1 MVDFLA
7 FNLSFIIFDSILSFV
22 FLLLFF
28 YYYGLKIK
36 CSCSLLYNF
45 SIITFSYMPILM
57 GITLLPFELSKYFTN
72 SETENEKENDIILL
86 IQKGL
91 YYFTFALS
99 YLIIPVFMEY
109 KKLKEQESDQ
119 IERNLTTEDSEFS
132 LEREVE
138 NSTCGSL
145 FLKALKNQ
153 VAYYVTL
160 VAVILVIVIVSLSL
174 IYHFNIKIDVPSYL
188 RIFPSISN
196 FYNLIWYGFTIG
208 FGIIKIPISIFRKSN
223 FLYQIREISAQLAD
237 EDGISLECKN
247 YLMDQAERERNKV
260 IEVNKSKP
268 KQICRRI
275 YYDTLAV
282 FALILSICYLLVEAF
297 SIWKIK
303 FFDYK
308 PPLQFLLNLI
318 NQEVANQA
326 VLFLFIG
333 FLSVVAGYSLTCM
346 NVGSLCTP
354 STRSFLGK
362 FIALLN
368 YKFVPNGTESST
380 FGIWSSYFQSLVP
393 TIAYHCQILSGF
405 SESSLAQILG
415 KFNENPDF
423 TYYCDVGLF
432 ALLIVGCLIA
442 VARFYATSD
451 TLEIQK
457 GYALFKTERNIEDD
471 MIIDSLIVNDFE
483 LNENEI
489 WTRNKNKRADQ
500 NANQNNDLNVP
511 LNELGGFHEPTTE
524 NGVINLSEIVLG
536 KIDN

>member
-1 MVDFLA
+1 
-7 FNLSFIIFDSILSFV
+7 
-22 FLLLFF
+22 
-28 YYYGLKIK
+28 
-36 CSCSLLYNF
+36 
-45 SIITFSYMPILM
+45 M

-260 IEVNKSKP
+260 I
-268 KQICRRI
+268 
-275 YYDTLAV
+275 V
-282 FALILSICYLLVEAF
+282 F
-297 SIWKIK
+297 
-303 FFDYK
+303 
-308 PPLQFLLNLI
+308 LNLYEYRLSLYTI
-318 NQEVANQA
+318 NSFFSRKIHCSFKLQTCSEWNRIKHIWNLV
-326 VLFLFIG
+326 FLFPITCSYDS
-333 FLSVVAGYSLTCM
+333 LSLS
-346 NVGSLCTP
+346 NIE
-354 STRSFLGK
+354 RIFRK
-362 FIALLN
+362 FIGSN
-368 YKFVPNGTESST
+368 F
-380 FGIWSSYFQSLVP
+380 
-393 TIAYHCQILSGF
+393 
-405 SESSLAQILG
+405 
-415 KFNENPDF
+415 
-423 TYYCDVGLF
+423 
-432 ALLIVGCLIA
+432 
-442 VARFYATSD
+442 
-451 TLEIQK
+451 
-457 GYALFKTERNIEDD
+457 
-471 MIIDSLIVNDFE
+471 
-483 LNENEI
+483 
-489 WTRNKNKRADQ
+489 
-500 NANQNNDLNVP
+500 
-511 LNELGGFHEPTTE
+511 
-524 NGVINLSEIVLG
+524 G
-536 KIDN
+536 KIQ